1 MARPENLKGVL
12 FDFDGTL
19 ADTEI
24 LGFELDQAVAAQY
37 GIRLDEQDLRSL
49 IGTTG
54 LESVPAMFA
63 RHGVEIT
70 YPEFEARRQRND
82 VIYKERL
89 QGLVPGAKKVLDDLV
104 AHGIRLA
111 LVSTT
116 DTYEIVYACNRFG
129 ITSHFDAFV
138 GGDMDLVGKPAPDP
152 YLTALGFLGLKPEE
166 CIVVEDSPTGIAA
179 GKAAGM
185 HTIAFT
191 GGSVVQ
197 DVSAA
202 DETFASYE
210 ELSLI

>member
-89 QGLVPGAKKVLDDLV
+89 QGLVPGAK
-104 AHGIRLA
+104 RFW
-111 LVSTT
+111 TT
-116 DTYEIVYACNRFG
+116 WLPT
-129 ITSHFDAFV
+129 AFV
-138 GGDMDLVGKPAPDP
+138 LLLFLRLIHMRLCMPAI
-152 YLTALGFLGLKPEE
+152 AL
-166 CIVVEDSPTGIAA
+166 A
-179 GKAAGM
+179 
-185 HTIAFT
+185 
-191 GGSVVQ
+191 
-197 DVSAA
+197 
-202 DETFASYE
+202 
-210 ELSLI
+210 

>member
-24 LGFELDQAVAAQY
+24 LGFELDQIVAAQY
-37 GIRLDEQDLRSL
+37 GITLDEQDLRSL

-54 LESVPAMFA
+54 IDSVPAMFA

-70 YPEFEARRQRND
+70 YPEFEARRPRND
-82 VIYKERL
+82 TIYKERL
-89 QGLVPGAKKVLDDLV
+89 QELVPGAKAQLDKLV
-104 AHGIRLA
+104 AQGIRLA

-129 ITSHFDAFV
+129 ITSHFDVFV
-138 GGDMDLVGKPAPDP
+138 GGDMGLTGKPAPDP
-152 YLTALGFLGLKPEE
+152 YLTALKFLGLQPEE
-166 CIVVEDSPTGIAA
+166 CIVIEDSPTGIAS

-185 HTIAFT
+185 HVIAFT
-191 GGSVVQ
+191 GGSVTQ

-202 DETFASYE
+202 DETFFSYE
-210 ELSLI
+210 ELSLV